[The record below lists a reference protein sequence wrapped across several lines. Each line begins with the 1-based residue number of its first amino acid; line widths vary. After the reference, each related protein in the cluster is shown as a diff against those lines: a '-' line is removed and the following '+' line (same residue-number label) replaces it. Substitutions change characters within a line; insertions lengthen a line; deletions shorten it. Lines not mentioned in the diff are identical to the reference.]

1 MPRQAPK
8 MPMRLTEAAFELF
21 SRHGVDD
28 VTIDRIAAQAG
39 VTKGSFYSHFTSKRD
54 IILAACSYYYR
65 RYLQA
70 VQQEAAT
77 RSDPAERLRAVLV
90 YSVRECVANRQN
102 RVFTTEIMTLSQK
115 DEAFRRSWAQFYDAV
130 REFYVGIVV
139 AGKES
144 RAFDVV
150 DPRLAV
156 DVMLAAMEGI
166 KLRAGFETYLADA
179 DEQARLVESLFRICA
194 GKAVSVTA

>member
-1 MPRQAPK
+1 MPL
-8 MPMRLTEAAFELF
+8 RLTQAAFDLF
-21 SRHGVDD
+21 SRYGIDE

-77 RSDPAERLRAVLV
+77 RSDPAERLRSVLA
-90 YSVRECVANRQN
+90 YSVKECVANRQN

-139 AGKES
+139 AGKE
-144 RAFDVV
+144 AGVFDVA

-166 KLRAGFETYLADA
+166 KLRAGFEAYLADD

-194 GKAVSVTA
+194 GKAVSVMT